1 MTVLIQNQ
9 FLVYSKFAA
18 PETSNAFCNTDSN
31 NRQGGCEHICI
42 PKGENRQCKCSLGYS
57 LAKPQMTDCYPD
69 IEKPPYLIF
78 ADVDHGMMFQM
89 SLKSP
94 QTDLEKIQ

>member
-1 MTVLIQNQ
+1 
-9 FLVYSKFAA
+9 
-18 PETSNAFCNTDSN
+18 
-31 NRQGGCEHICI
+31 
-42 PKGENRQCKCSLGYS
+42 
-57 LAKPQMTDCYPD
+57 MTDCYPD